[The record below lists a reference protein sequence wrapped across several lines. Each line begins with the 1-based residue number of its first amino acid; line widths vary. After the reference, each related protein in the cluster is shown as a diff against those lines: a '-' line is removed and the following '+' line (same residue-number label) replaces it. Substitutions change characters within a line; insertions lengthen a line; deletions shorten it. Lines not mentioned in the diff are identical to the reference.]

1 MLTLVAVTVNL
12 QLAMLLDAQGLTGG
26 YGKMLILKGVSL
38 WVDAGQIAVII
49 GPNGAG
55 KSTAL
60 KAIFGL
66 LVLEAGSVTLNEQPL
81 AGLRPDQLVEK
92 GLALVPQNRN
102 IFPNLTIKENLQI
115 GAYQRRDD
123 VSATLDKV
131 FQIFPPLA
139 ERPSTPGGHLS
150 GGQRQMLAMGRALMS
165 EPKVLLLD
173 EPSAGLSPAFV
184 EQVSER
190 ILAIRDQG
198 VGILMVEQN
207 AQQALSIA
215 DTGFVLNAGE
225 NSHTG
230 TGRALLADP
239 EVRASFLGG

>member
-1 MLTLVAVTVNL
+1 
-12 QLAMLLDAQGLTGG
+12 MLLNAQGLIGG

-38 WVDAGQIAVII
+38 YVDHHQIAVVI

-66 LVLEAGSVTLNEQPL
+66 LNLQQGSITLNNESL
-81 AGLRPDQLVEK
+81 LGYRPDQIVSR
-92 GLALVPQNRN
+92 GLALVPQNHN
-102 IFPNLTIKENLQI
+102 VFPNLSILENLHI

-123 VSATLDKV
+123 FSATLEHV
-131 FQIFPPLA
+131 FNLFPPLA
-139 ERPSTPGGHLS
+139 ERPDALAGQLS

-165 EPKVLLLD
+165 EPQVLLLD

-184 EQVSER
+184 EQVFER
-190 ILAIRDQG
+190 ILAIRDSG
-198 VGILMVEQN
+198 VGVLMVEQN
-207 AQQALSIA
+207 AQQALAIA

-225 NSHTG
+225 NNYTG
-230 TGRALLADP
+230 SGAELLANP
-239 EVRASFLGG
+239 QVRASFLGA